1 MKKIILTLVFSCFI
15 ITLYSQNKTIISD
28 LDGLTLNIGET
39 FTPNTYVSNSD
50 GLKSNCSN
58 IIYYNKKGVFTSAN
72 SISVDVEN
80 GSIKANEPGTHE
92 VVAICIGEGGKRH
105 SRTFEVFVNYPKIK
119 KVTLK
124 LDDNSVYVGNYIPL
138 IYEITDELDVIRTID
153 YWSSDIGIKYFS
165 KVSFSLKA
173 LNDKINIDN
182 SNNILAV
189 KDGVSTIEAD
199 FDGIKG
205 NINVNVLKNP
215 TSKIELVSNNENS
228 KTGDVIQF
236 EAIAYNKKGKVIEN
250 LPIEFSF
257 TGKSFDKSNTASGLI
272 LQDGRFVGDVAGK
285 YIVTARVGN
294 ISTSKVV
301 NIFKRNVKREMNTVG
316 TGLVND
322 KHTSDF
328 WVFEGVDGNDYA
340 VTGTW
345 GADGTS
351 YFWDVTEP
359 SNIKKI
365 DSVQVDARTV
375 NDVKVSSDG
384 KICVISREGASNRK
398 NGIIII
404 DVSNPY
410 DVNIISEYTKN
421 LTGGVHNVFIYENHV
436 YALSNGERYYIINIE
451 DPKNPYEVGMFE
463 IEKEGQS
470 IHDVWIEN
478 GIAYSSNWK
487 DGVYLVDVGNGIVG
501 GSPSNPVAFGNYSY
515 DSGAHH
521 ATYPFKSKSTGKF
534 YTVLGDEIFPNG
546 VNSKGPSETA
556 GFIHFVDFTDLND
569 PKEVARYEIPSHGSH
584 NYWIEDDILYVA
596 MYTGGVRVV
605 DISGDLLGDL
615 YKQGREI
622 GYILSGSPD
631 GYIPNDT
638 MVWGAQLYKGHVF
651 YSDFNTGIG
660 AAKVASV
667 KPDNSKANQHI
678 LD

>member
-1 MKKIILTLVFSCFI
+1 MKKKILTLVFSCFI

-58 IIYYNKKGVFTSAN
+58 IIYYNKKGVFSSAN

-236 EAIAYNKKGKVIEN
+236 EAIAYDKKGKVIEN

-257 TGKSFDKSNTASGLI
+257 TGDIPKDTLTAIVI
-272 LQDGRFVGDVAGK
+272 L
-285 YIVTARVGN
+285 
-294 ISTSKVV
+294 
-301 NIFKRNVKREMNTVG
+301 
-316 TGLVND
+316 
-322 KHTSDF
+322 
-328 WVFEGVDGNDYA
+328 
-340 VTGTW
+340 
-345 GADGTS
+345 
-351 YFWDVTEP
+351 
-359 SNIKKI
+359 
-365 DSVQVDARTV
+365 ARTQW
-375 NDVKVSSDG
+375 
-384 KICVISREGASNRK
+384 SR
-398 NGIIII
+398 
-404 DVSNPY
+404 
-410 DVNIISEYTKN
+410 
-421 LTGGVHNVFIYENHV
+421 L
-436 YALSNGERYYIINIE
+436 
-451 DPKNPYEVGMFE
+451 
-463 IEKEGQS
+463 
-470 IHDVWIEN
+470 
-478 GIAYSSNWK
+478 
-487 DGVYLVDVGNGIVG
+487 
-501 GSPSNPVAFGNYSY
+501 
-515 DSGAHH
+515 
-521 ATYPFKSKSTGKF
+521 
-534 YTVLGDEIFPNG
+534 
-546 VNSKGPSETA
+546 
-556 GFIHFVDFTDLND
+556 
-569 PKEVARYEIPSHGSH
+569 
-584 NYWIEDDILYVA
+584 
-596 MYTGGVRVV
+596 
-605 DISGDLLGDL
+605 
-615 YKQGREI
+615 
-622 GYILSGSPD
+622 
-631 GYIPNDT
+631 
-638 MVWGAQLYKGHVF
+638 
-651 YSDFNTGIG
+651 
-660 AAKVASV
+660 
-667 KPDNSKANQHI
+667 KPIK
-678 LD
+678 